1 MRKSSKRKRKTN
13 RRIRIRIGGI
23 RSRIAGRPRCRCYG
37 GIAINSDSEFDYE
50 STRRICRPKAHM
62 LIRRPV
68 ALAIPKSSKSWSPIR
83 DFAVTSSS
91 DSTSKTTTSSS
102 IVPPLICSF
111 SWIQSLDL
119 SINSLRRI
127 LFAVRESL
135 NFSKQGERK
144 KKWKQWWI
152 IQCKLS
158 YFKNYETSSLSIVK
172 Y

>member
-13 RRIRIRIGGI
+13 RRIGIRIGGI
-23 RSRIAGRPRCRCYG
+23 RSGIAGRPRCRCYG
-37 GIAINSDSEFDYE
+37 GIAINSDSVFHYK

-68 ALAIPKSSKSWSPIR
+68 ALAIPKSSKSQSPIR